1 MKAVMP
7 SVKRL
12 KADILKRRATIKDED
27 KALLAQLKLVREM
40 EHVGTSNGSA
50 APVKAKPRRKG
61 HKIKANEKGYTGRDG
76 SISWAQASRLLLLAS
91 RKGRMTRDE
100 LYAKIIKK
108 GLREPSKSHGPGI
121 VSTCLKNNPTFRLNQ
136 AGEYSLKTDEPWW

>member
-100 LYAKIIKK
+100 LYAKIIK
-108 GLREPSKSHGPGI
+108 I